1 MKIAEKSIW
10 KYTIVYYDN
19 AWSRR
24 CAERIRAAI
33 AKKVGV
39 GLQMITDGADEREC
53 EILVG
58 KTNRRESA
66 ELRARYDRP
75 NVYYDVLVKGNKLV
89 CMGEGF
95 RTLDRVAS
103 ILETLISEAG
113 EVSLCGNIASGDLRA
128 DDDGNMIDRAE
139 GTDVRVFDWNLNA
152 PGNMGANLTE
162 NAERAADVI
171 LRHLPDVI
179 GTNEMYNSRNCEP
192 YKRFYDAVMR
202 ELSPYYTV
210 LESSPYDEGQPTE
223 GLCGDSNRYG
233 IPPENIIFRREL
245 ELYPVASGYRYTPNL
260 ITYHGYHWAIFKT
273 EAGSFIFSVGHY
285 EESRNDPTCAIAH
298 METTKFAQQ
307 RSGSDELLAEV
318 ITGDLFTH
326 YGCKNSGY
334 SAFADAGY
342 IDAQR
347 QAEINCNGDIACSTY
362 HRIGKYHPRW
372 ANSIDLVMCKGIIK
386 PLKFKVITSQEA
398 LDVSDHCPVCADLK
412 FN

>member
-19 AWSRR
+19 AWSRH
-24 CAERIRAAI
+24 CAERIRDAI
-33 AKKVGV
+33 TRKVGV
-39 GLQMITDGADEREC
+39 RLPMVTDSSDEREC
-53 EILVG
+53 EIIVG
-58 KTNRRESA
+58 KTSRPESV
-66 ELRARYDRP
+66 ELRTRYDRP
-75 NVYYDVLVKGNKLV
+75 NIYYDIVLKGSKLI
-89 CMGEGF
+89 CMGEGY

-103 ILETLISEAG
+103 ILEALIGGEG
-113 EVSLCGNIASGDLRA
+113 EVSLRKNIASGDLRA

-152 PGNMGANLTE
+152 PGNMGANLIE

-202 ELSPYYTV
+202 ELSPYYTA

-273 EAGSFIFSVGHY
+273 EALFSRLGTMRRAATILPAPSLIWKRRNSRSKERALMSFYPRLLREICLLITAAKTADTPRLPMRDILMLSAKPRSTV
-285 EESRNDPTCAIAH
+285 TAILPV
-298 METTKFAQQ
+298 QP
-307 RSGSDELLAEV
+307 
-318 ITGDLFTH
+318 ITG
-326 YGCKNSGY
+326 
-334 SAFADAGY
+334 SASIIPDGRTA
-342 IDAQR
+342 
-347 QAEINCNGDIACSTY
+347 ST
-362 HRIGKYHPRW
+362 
-372 ANSIDLVMCKGIIK
+372 L
-386 PLKFKVITSQEA
+386 
-398 LDVSDHCPVCADLK
+398 
-412 FN
+412 